1 MPCAALGAKRMTRM
15 IMMLM
20 IMMIGC
26 TTNIWSK
33 EDLNENAE
41 DYYRLIGSSLMRANA
56 NYFMLGNLSP
66 HPFRIKKSQSRDD

>member
-1 MPCAALGAKRMTRM
+1 MPRAPLGAKRMTRM

-33 EDLNENAE
+33 GDLKENAE
-41 DYYRLIGSSLMRANA
+41 DYFRVIGSSLMRANT
-56 NYFMLGNLSP
+56 NYFM
-66 HPFRIKKSQSRDD
+66 

>member
-1 MPCAALGAKRMTRM
+1 MGAKRMTRM

-33 EDLNENAE
+33 GDLKENAE
-41 DYYRLIGSSLMRANA
+41 DYFRVIGSSLMRANT
-56 NYFMLGNLSP
+56 NYFM
-66 HPFRIKKSQSRDD
+66 